1 MKKSLLFLFFVAFV
15 SCQGQPASTSLPSMA
30 NRTFT
35 PETTKIGTGEVV
47 KWFNDTDEAHT
58 VTAVEDSRPEG
69 TEYFSSGGS
78 TSEEEATRN
87 LSDELIDPGES
98 FEWTFDEP
106 GTYRYYCIPHR
117 GDGMEG
123 SVVVE

>member
-1 MKKSLLFLFFVAFV
+1 MKD
-15 SCQGQPASTSLPSMA
+15 
-30 NRTFT
+30 RTFT
-35 PETTKIGTGEVV
+35 PQTREVSAGDV
-47 KWFNDTDEAHT
+47 VVWVNDSDEAHT
-58 VTAVEDSRPEG
+58 ITAVAASLPEG
-69 TEYFSSGGS
+69 AAYFSSGGS

-87 LSDELIDPGES
+87 LSDELIDPGET

-117 GDGMEG
+117 GEGMKG